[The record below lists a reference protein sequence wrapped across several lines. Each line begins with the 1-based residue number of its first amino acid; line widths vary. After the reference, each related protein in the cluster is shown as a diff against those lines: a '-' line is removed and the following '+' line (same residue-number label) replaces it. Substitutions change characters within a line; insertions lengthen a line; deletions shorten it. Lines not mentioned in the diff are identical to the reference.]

1 MDYQTSKYFANKW
14 GISERRVIKLC
25 KDGRIDG
32 AIRSSLTWMIPENA
46 LKPADKRS
54 KISKYLDTQKKV
66 LVVNSNEKIAEEL
79 NKQIGLSGYQ
89 VENRVCK
96 YTFRELKILLEQ
108 SDTYY
113 DGLILFY
120 TENTGN
126 SDAVENFI
134 KSFCEKLHFMSSIIL
149 ITSDTKGNISIV
161 QDIASDLI
169 NQFGVRINAINIEA
183 PLKKN
188 LIIDY
193 DEIIQ
198 DIVLLLTKFES
209 CNGNIIN
216 TTAKSVILD
225 DNGKS
230 EMLDIGKYYKL
241 NNYLYSKL
249 KQDSHIWSA
258 QIVMEIDWSEDAIE
272 MQYRKLVV
280 QSSYLC
286 NVEYI
291 LVVAHDELKYLKDS
305 TLFKIYENSN
315 INTTIVDLDDLSK
328 KSPLL
333 LVTLGNGWTGIN
345 EDYLIVN
352 DIKDSQTKGYV
363 SNNKDIIKKSKEC
376 FDKIKKYGKN
386 IKEI

>member
-66 LVVNSNEKIAEEL
+66 LVVNSNEKISDKL
-79 NKQIGLSGYQ
+79 DKQIELAGFQ
-89 VENRVCK
+89 VDNKVCK

-126 SDAVENFI
+126 IDAVENFI
-134 KSFCEKLHFMSSIIL
+134 KLFCEKLHFMSSIIL
-149 ITSDTKGNISIV
+149 VTSDIKGNLSIV
-161 QDIASDLI
+161 QDIASELN
-169 NQFGVRINAINIEA
+169 NQFGVRINAINIEV

-198 DIVLLLTKFES
+198 DIVILLSKLES

-216 TTAKSVILD
+216 TTAKSVVLD
-225 DNGKS
+225 ENGKS
-230 EMLDIGKYYKL
+230 EMLDIGKYYRL
-241 NNYLYSKL
+241 NNYLYNKL

-258 QIVMEIDWSEDAIE
+258 QIVMEVDWSEDAIE
-272 MQYRKLVV
+272 MQYRKLIV

-291 LVVAHDELKYLKDS
+291 LIVAHDELQYLKDS

-315 INTTIVDLDDLSK
+315 INTIIVDLDDITK
-328 KSPLL
+328 KAPLL
-333 LVTLGNGWTGIN
+333 LVTIGNGWTGIDEN
-345 EDYLIVN
+345 YLIIN

-363 SNNKDIIKKSKEC
+363 SINSDIIRKSKEC
-376 FDKIKKYGKN
+376 FNKIKKYGKS
-386 IKEI
+386 IKDL